1 MEMLFAP
8 VIVFLVAL
16 CLGLGLLLRG
26 RPLQSSCGGMSC
38 LPDAARCA
46 GCPNRGQGAPWN
58 E

>member
-38 LPDAARCA
+38 LP
-46 GCPNRGQGAPWN
+46 
-58 E
+58 

>member
-1 MEMLFAP
+1 MEMLFAL
-8 VIVFLVAL
+8 VIVLLVAL

-38 LPDAARCA
+38 LPDSARCV
-46 GCPNRGQGAPWN
+46 GCPSKGRGAPT

>member
-8 VIVFLVAL
+8 VVVLLVAL
-16 CLGLGLLLRG
+16 GLGLGLLMRG

-38 LPDAARCA
+38 LPDEAHCA
-46 GCPNRGQGAPWN
+46 GCPKSSQGAQI